1 MVARLPSIQRL
12 WTYWRPKVAP
22 TISIEQCDKF
32 EFDRKRNDTGQ
43 QRDDY
48 RSVGAHW
55 GEAPCASNWNFLFVD
70 KCEQMFYNVNKGG
83 ETVER
88 VYAAIDLKS
97 FYASVECI
105 HRGLDPMSTNL
116 VVADQSRTDKTICLA
131 VSPSL
136 KKFGV
141 PSRPRL
147 FEVVQKVAVV
157 NAMRREKAP
166 RRTFK
171 GASSD
176 ARELEDPALSV
187 DYIVAPPR
195 MAAYMEMSAK
205 IYKVYLR
212 FIAPEDI
219 HIYSVDE
226 VFLDLTHYLKNAKKT
241 PEEYVRRMIRAVYEE
256 TGITATAGIG
266 PNLFLCK
273 VAMDVVAKKMEPDA
287 FGARLATLTEQ
298 SYRRLL
304 WDHKP
309 ITDIWR
315 VGPGTARRL
324 ERYGLKTMGDVA
336 WCSVHNEELLYRQ
349 FGVNAELLIDH
360 AWGYEPVTMA
370 QIKSYRPETKSLCTG
385 QVLHCPYAYEQA
397 RLIVKEMT
405 DLLALDLVGKGLTT
419 DQLVLTIGYD
429 RENTEKGF
437 AGTVVT
443 DHYGRQIPKHGH
455 GTVNLMRKTSSGR
468 LLTQAVMELFDRIAD
483 PDLTVRRIN
492 IAANHLVPADFGP
505 QQLNFFDDATEPLL
519 ERENRRQRAVLGIK
533 ERFGKNA
540 IVKAMNLQEG
550 ATAMDRNR
558 QIGGHKA

>member
-1 MVARLPSIQRL
+1 ML
-12 WTYWRPKVAP
+12 
-22 TISIEQCDKF
+22 
-32 EFDRKRNDTGQ
+32 
-43 QRDDY
+43 
-48 RSVGAHW
+48 
-55 GEAPCASNWNFLFVD
+55 D
-70 KCEQMFYNVNKGG
+70 KCEQMFYNVSKGG

-105 HRGLDPMSTNL
+105 HRGLDPMTTNL

-141 PSRPRL
+141 PARPRL

-157 NAMRREKAP
+157 NALRRENAP
-166 RRTFK
+166 RRSFK

-205 IYKVYLR
+205 IYQVYLR

-241 PEEYVRRMIRAVYEE
+241 PEEYVRQMIRAVYTE
-256 TGITATAGIG
+256 TSITATAGIG

-304 WDHKP
+304 WEHKP

-324 ERYGLKTMGDVA
+324 EKYGLKTMGDVA

-370 QIKSYRPETKSLCTG
+370 EIKKYRPETKSLCTG
-385 QVLHCPYAYEQA
+385 QVLHCPYPFEKA
-397 RLIVKEMT
+397 RLIVREMT
-405 DLLALDLVGKGLTT
+405 DLLALDLVEKGLAT
-419 DQLVLTIGYD
+419 DQLVLTVCYD
-429 RENTEKGF
+429 RENVDSNFGGE
-437 AGTVVT
+437 VVI

-468 LLTQAVMELFDRIAD
+468 VLTEAVIALFDRIAD
-483 PDLTVRRIN
+483 PCLTVRKLN
-492 IAANHLVPADFGP
+492 IAANRLAPPEFESE
-505 QQLNFFDDATEPLL
+505 QLNFFADDVTPGL
-519 ERENRRQRAVLGIK
+519 EREHRRQRAVLGIK
-533 ERFGKNA
+533 KRFGKNA

>member
-1 MVARLPSIQRL
+1 MQ
-12 WTYWRPKVAP
+12 
-22 TISIEQCDKF
+22 
-32 EFDRKRNDTGQ
+32 
-43 QRDDY
+43 
-48 RSVGAHW
+48 
-55 GEAPCASNWNFLFVD
+55 
-70 KCEQMFYNVNKGG
+70 
-83 ETVER
+83 R
-88 VYAAIDLKS
+88 VYGAIDLKS

-105 HRGLDPMSTNL
+105 HRGLDPMTTNL

-147 FEVVQKVAVV
+147 FEVVQQVGVV
-157 NAMRREKAP
+157 NALRRENAP
-166 RRTFK
+166 RKTFK
-171 GASSD
+171 GASCN
-176 ARELEDPALSV
+176 ALELRDPGLSV

-205 IYKVYLR
+205 IYQIYLR

-226 VFLDLTHYLKNAKKT
+226 VFLELTHYLKNARLT
-241 PEEYVRRMIRAVYEE
+241 AEEYVRQMIRAVYEE

-266 PNLFLCK
+266 SNLFLCK
-273 VAMDVVAKKMEPDA
+273 VAMDVVAKKMEPDEY
-287 FGARLATLTEQ
+287 GVRLATLTE
-298 SYRRLL
+298 STYRQQL
-304 WDHKP
+304 WAHRP

-324 ERYGLKTMGDVA
+324 AKYGMHTMGDVA
-336 WCSVHNEELLYRQ
+336 RMSVCNEELLYKQ

-360 AWGYEPVTMA
+360 AWGYEPVTM
-370 QIKSYRPETKSLCTG
+370 QGIKRYRPQTKSLCTG
-385 QVLHCPYAYEQA
+385 QVLHCPYEYEKA
-397 RLIVKEMT
+397 RLITKEMT
-405 DLLALDLVGKGLTT
+405 DLLALDLVSKGLVT

-429 RENTEKGF
+429 RENTGYT
-437 AGTVVT
+437 GRVVL
-443 DHYGRQIPKHGH
+443 DHYGRQIPQHGH
-455 GTVNLMRKTSSGR
+455 GTVNLDRRTSSGR
-468 LLTQAVMELFDRIAD
+468 LLTEAVMALFDRVAD
-483 PDLTVRRIN
+483 PTLTVRRIN

-505 QQLNFFDDATEPLL
+505 QQLNFFEDDLEPRL

-550 ATAMDRNR
+550 ATAMERNR